1 MARYRADLIEAAWET
16 EKIYGTAAVAGVLN
30 KGFGL
35 LTGGITL
42 PDPRY
47 EWEPFYGVGVDD
59 RNLLTY
65 VQGRQVLEGSFPTV
79 YLCHDN
85 SRLLLE
91 QGLGLIFNNNATIGS
106 TAGATITTSQ
116 ITLTGIQSHAV
127 SAGAEPTHIVVIS
140 QDNSANPDPFKD
152 TWAYI
157 GASPGTNIAAVHHTR
172 NTTASTDLGWQGKF
186 PTVSTVKAAVYGIQR
201 SAITAD
207 LWIP

>member
-16 EKIYGTAAVAGVLN
+16 EKIYGTAASADVLN

-65 VQGRQVLEGSFPTV
+65 VQGRQVLEGSFSTV

-91 QGLGLIFNNNATIGS
+91 QGLGLIFNNNAAIVS
-106 TAGATITTSQ
+106 TAGAVPTSSQ
-116 ITLTGIQSHAV
+116 VTLSGIQAHAV
-127 SAGAEPTHIVVIS
+127 TAGAEPTHIVVLS
-140 QDNSANPDPFKD
+140 QTNGVATNPFGD
-152 TWAYI
+152 TWA
-157 GASPGTNIAAVHHTR
+157 
-172 NTTASTDLGWQGKF
+172 
-186 PTVSTVKAAVYGIQR
+186 
-201 SAITAD
+201 
-207 LWIP
+207 